1 MNYQNYEEYMRNVLG
16 YSPYPERNYTY
27 TDAQEDMYTYTDEM
41 PIAERP
47 AQDLTAFY
55 PEIYRIIY
63 PMVCKTCNMNS
74 NREITK
80 DLLEQMTDE
89 IYRNVEPEDQQIGQ
103 RAEVQLKNGDVIN
116 PNAKEPEQQTR
127 ETRQN
132 NFLLRDLIRIL
143 LLREL
148 LPVTKDISLLVGIL
162 SIPKIFFTLFI
173 SSSTSSSVQRLPYEY
188 PITFTS
194 LAISINH

>member
-1 MNYQNYEEYMRNVLG
+1 MNYQNYEEYMRSVLG
-16 YSPYPERNYTY
+16 YSPYTERNYTY
-27 TDAQEDMYTYTDEM
+27 TDSQEDMYNYANEM
-41 PIAERP
+41 TINTMPQ
-47 AQDLTAFY
+47 QDLTAFY
-55 PEIYRIIY
+55 PEIYKIIY
-63 PMVCKTCNMNS
+63 PMVCKACNMNS

-143 LLREL
+143 LLREWGRPNRP
-148 LPVTKDISLLVGIL
+148 PVRPPFPPGGGR
-162 SIPKIFFTLFI
+162 PPMGPGPGMPPPNRPPRPPMGPPPRPRYF
-173 SSSTSSSVQRLPYEY
+173 
-188 PITFTS
+188 
-194 LAISINH
+194 

>member
-80 DLLEQMTDE
+80 DLLKQMTDE

-143 LLREL
+143 LLREWGRPNRP
-148 LPVTKDISLLVGIL
+148 PVRPPFPPGGGR
-162 SIPKIFFTLFI
+162 PPMGPGPGMPPPNRPPRPPMGPPPRPRYF
-173 SSSTSSSVQRLPYEY
+173 
-188 PITFTS
+188 
-194 LAISINH
+194 